1 MIKTRWSLQAEKML
15 FSAAG
20 SKHDLDLIKN
30 DIRNGLSDLWR
41 FDQEKI
47 NGYIVT
53 RGERLKNKK
62 LELVIVLGAG
72 RGANEFVPKIIGIAK
87 NYGFD
92 SIRAHNSRIGLNR
105 IYLKNGFKIVEIDND
120 GQTVVRR
127 CLNGW

>member
-1 MIKTRWSLQAEKML
+1 MIKTQWNPHAEKML

-20 SKHDLDLIKN
+20 SNDDLNLIKN

-41 FDQEKI
+41 FDHDTI

-53 RGERLKNKK
+53 RGERLKNNT

-72 RGANEFVPKIIGIAK
+72 RGASEFVPMIIEIAK

-92 SIRAHNSRIGLNR
+92 SIRAHNGRKGLNR

-127 CLNGW
+127 CLNG